1 MLKRIRNKNKNNYFY
16 FEMEVTPEQVKNVI
30 FDIIEKQLPIFTTVL
45 DITNFI
51 VRVKRKLSA
60 ILEDPSLT
68 SEQRYNN
75 SLTIASTIVDELEI
89 QGIITLELAIEMRS
103 FLKQSLK
110 HKQVAV
116 DLLEIKKS
124 VGNIFSSF
132 MS

>member
-1 MLKRIRNKNKNNYFY
+1 
-16 FEMEVTPEQVKNVI
+16 MEVTPEQVKSAI
-30 FDIIEKQLPIFTTVL
+30 LDIIEKQLPIFTTVL

-75 SLTIASTIVDELEI
+75 SVTVASTIVDELEI
-89 QGIITLELAIEMRS
+89 QGIISLELAIEMRS

-124 VGNIFSSF
+124 IGNILSSF
-132 MS
+132 MT

>member
-1 MLKRIRNKNKNNYFY
+1 MFKRICNKNKNNYFY
-16 FEMEVTPEQVKNVI
+16 FEMEVTPEQVKSAI
-30 FDIIEKQLPIFTTVL
+30 LDIIEKQLPIFTTVL

-75 SLTIASTIVDELEI
+75 SVTVASTIVDELEI
-89 QGIITLELAIEMRS
+89 QGIISLELAIEMRS

-124 VGNIFSSF
+124 IGNILSSF
-132 MS
+132 MT

>member
-1 MLKRIRNKNKNNYFY
+1 MFKHICNKNKNNYFY
-16 FEMEVTPEQVKNVI
+16 FEMEVTPEQVKNAI
-30 FDIIEKQLPIFTTVL
+30 FGIIEKQLPIFTTVL

-51 VRVKRKLSA
+51 VKVKRKLA
-60 ILEDPSLT
+60 NILEDPSLT

-75 SLTIASTIVDELEI
+75 SVTVATTIVDELEV
-89 QGIITLELAIEMRS
+89 QGIISLELAIEMRS

-124 VGNIFSSF
+124 IGNILSSF
-132 MS
+132 MA